1 MSPDAP
7 PPVTDILA
15 RFSTE
20 TRYADLPPAVK
31 QEAVRAFVNWMGCVL
46 GGSLEPAPRF
56 ALEVVEETGGR
67 PQASLIGLSQ
77 RTDVANAAFVN
88 CISSSVL
95 GYDDAHLATVTHPT
109 GPVAAALFAQG
120 EAKPMSGPDFLAA
133 LAVGMELE
141 CRLALALM
149 VKPAEF
155 NVGFYINGLVGP
167 IGAAVAVG
175 RILDL
180 DTRQMAAAI
189 GIAASQ
195 GGGFRSVQGSMTS
208 HFRPGHAARCG
219 VWAAQ
224 LAAKGFTCTDAS
236 IEAPFGFA
244 SVFSTNARFSEVT
257 DGLGE
262 RFEFLTNG
270 YKPYPCGI
278 VFHPALDACLN
289 ARASLD
295 LGPAPLSEADFV
307 EIGLQVHPLAL
318 SLTGKRTPANP
329 LHAQISLFHCAAAAL
344 LRGQVGIREMNQ
356 ACIDDPDVVALRNVI
371 TAEANADLGKDE
383 ALVEILMSDGTRASA
398 HVTVPRGSRDR
409 PLTDLELDA
418 KFIAQ
423 ALEVFPSSV
432 AEALLAR
439 CRDVETTDDVGGSIS
454 SVWAACP

>member
-7 PPVTDILA
+7 PPVTEILA
-15 RFSTE
+15 RFATE
-20 TRYADLPPAVK
+20 TRHADLPSAVR

-46 GGSLEPAPRF
+46 GGSLEPAPRL
-56 ALEVVEETGGR
+56 ASEVVEETGGR
-67 PQASLIGLSQ
+67 PQASLIGLS
-77 RTDVANAAFVN
+77 RRADVSSAAFIN

-109 GPVAAALFAQG
+109 GPVAAALFAQS
-120 EAKPMSGPDFLAA
+120 EAKPVSGPDFLAA

-149 VKPAEF
+149 IEPAEF

-175 RILDL
+175 RVLGL
-180 DTRQMAAAI
+180 DTGQMGAAI

-195 GGGFRSVQGSMTS
+195 GGGFRAVQGSMTS

-224 LAAKGFTCTDAS
+224 LAAKGFTCTEAS

-244 SVFSTNARFSEVT
+244 SVFSTNAQFSEVT
-257 DGLGE
+257 EDLGE
-262 RFEFLTNG
+262 RFVLLSNA

-278 VFHPALDACLN
+278 VIHPTIDACLE
-289 ARASLD
+289 AREA
-295 LGPAPLSEADFV
+295 LGSDAWVSGETRLIEV
-307 EIGLQVHPLAL
+307 GLQVHPLAL
-318 SLTGKRTPANP
+318 SLTGKRTPAHP

-356 ACIDDPDVVALRNVI
+356 ACIDDPEVAALRAVI
-371 TAEANADLGKDE
+371 TAEASANLGKDE
-383 ALVEILMSDGTRASA
+383 ARVEIATSDGTRASA
-398 HVTVPRGSRDR
+398 HVRVPRGSRDR
-409 PLTDLELDA
+409 PLTDAELDA
-418 KFIAQ
+418 KFMGQ
-423 ALEVFPSSV
+423 ALEVIAPPV
-432 AEALLAR
+432 AESLLAR
-439 CRDVETTDDVGGSIS
+439 CRNLEAADDVGR
-454 SVWAACP
+454 SVTSAWSA